1 MGWMIHEAAKK
12 RGAPARQGVTSYVK
26 PGAAGAKITV
36 TLFPNILELLDW
48 KKGDTVAVAR
58 GTDEDLGWVALIRV
72 QGKGYALCQAGPKS
86 PALRILFTAWDG
98 VKDEKVKAE
107 SCTYENLTMQLD
119 GESRKGLKVR
129 LPAWAGRPP
138 KRFQDVDAKTLAKE
152 PIGGGKAVKP
162 ANTGAAGVSDV
173 YGG

>member
-1 MGWMIHEAAKK
+1 MGWIVHESVRK
-12 RGAPARQGVTSYVK
+12 RGAPVKQGVTSYVK

-36 TLFPNILELLDW
+36 TLFSDILDLLEW

-58 GTDEDLGWVALIRV
+58 GTDEDMGWVALIRV
-72 QGKGYALCQAGPKS
+72 QGKGYALSRPS
-86 PALRILFTAWDG
+86 PRSSALRLVFTAWDG

-107 SCTYENLTMQLD
+107 PCTYENVTLQLD

-138 KRFQDVDAKTLAKE
+138 QRFQDVDRRTLAKE
-152 PIGGGKAVKP
+152 PIGGGKP
-162 ANTGAAGVSDV
+162 ARPVNTGSTGVSDV